1 MGVMLGLLT
10 WTVRVRSALMLER
23 LILKEVSL
31 MEMRWKVGSLG
42 LALMRAAAAVAEAAP
57 INAEVQLQFTFLA
70 VGCGASSIDWS
81 EGLGKVQGDGCA

>member
-57 INAEVQLQFTFLA
+57 INAEVQLQFTLLA
-70 VGCGASSIDWS
+70 VGFGARSIEWS
-81 EGLGKVQGDGCA
+81 ERLGKVQGDG